1 MSHPSPVIITPRL
14 LWGVPL
20 HTVPGPSWISVD
32 VGKPGQYGRC
42 GAAYYIDT
50 PEWEYSNDDISGL
63 GGPVDF
69 LENLLCFLSAAAEAY
84 RYTMGGRDSDN
95 SDLFPP
101 HIMEWAYLNDD
112 ELSMAQL
119 DLTQE
124 TPND

>member
-1 MSHPSPVIITPRL
+1 MSQPSPMIITPRL
-14 LWGVPL
+14 LWGVHL
-20 HTVPGPSWISVD
+20 HTVPGPSWISID
-32 VGKPGQYGRC
+32 VGEPGQYGRC
-42 GAAYYIDT
+42 GADYHIDT

-69 LENLLCFLSAAAEAY
+69 LENLLGFLGAAAEAY
-84 RYTMGGRDSDN
+84 RCRESDN

-101 HIMEWAYLNDD
+101 HIMEWAYLNSD
-112 ELSMAQL
+112 EISMAQC